1 MFSGRSSGF
10 DTEAN
15 KVDLLRQGPGRGS
28 SGMCGLSDK
37 LLRQK
42 GKPCGEVGTEG
53 QKRVRSQLQGVKG
66 REQDRRLE
74 REVDPSHRV

>member
-1 MFSGRSSGF
+1 
-10 DTEAN
+10 
-15 KVDLLRQGPGRGS
+15 
-28 SGMCGLSDK
+28 MCGLSDK